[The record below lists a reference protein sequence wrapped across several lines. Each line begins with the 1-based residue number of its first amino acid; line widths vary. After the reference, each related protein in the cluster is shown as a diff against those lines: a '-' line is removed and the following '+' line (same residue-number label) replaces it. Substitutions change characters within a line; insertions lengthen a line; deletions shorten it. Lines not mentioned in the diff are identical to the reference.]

1 MCCGKFFSNRESGT
15 KFPTEVLRYSNFLTA
30 QYREKSYLP
39 KFSSVYSAI
48 STKHGLM
55 TDTLMDT
62 QPQHTCILYQQ
73 PSITPHMLILVT
85 SNSEKKTAPILCYIK
100 YDKYH
105 YHNEGH
111 K

>member
-1 MCCGKFFSNRESGT
+1 MVDAQCDKLETAVRRTKTTFLATIDVLWQIFYNRESGT
-15 KFPTEVLRYSNFLTA
+15 KFHTEVLRYSNFLTA

-62 QPQHTCILYQQ
+62 A
-73 PSITPHMLILVT
+73 
-85 SNSEKKTAPILCYIK
+85 TAYM
-100 YDKYH
+100 YTVSAA
-105 YHNEGH
+105 YHNTAHVNIGDI
-111 K
+111 KQ